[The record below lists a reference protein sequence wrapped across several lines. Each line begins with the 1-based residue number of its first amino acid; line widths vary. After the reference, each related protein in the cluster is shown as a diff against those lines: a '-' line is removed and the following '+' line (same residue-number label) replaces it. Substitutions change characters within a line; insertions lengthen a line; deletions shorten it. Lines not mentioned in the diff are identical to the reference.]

1 MSISAWAVAKELLS
15 FWPKSQAETLATR
28 LLIKKTCKEKV
39 TVKKLGNTN
48 KNYFNLEQRNEK
60 KNLFC

>member
-15 FWPKSQAETLATR
+15 LCPKPQAETLATR
-28 LLIKKTCKEKV
+28 LLIRKKEKV

-60 KNLFC
+60 KIFSVK